1 MQLFMFLYF
10 EHKLNVSA
18 ISFISYC
25 FCLSL
30 FTFSR
35 TFQNLVEGVNETTN
49 LYDIKCQWTRLT
61 RELNP
66 RALVF
71 LNA

>member
-1 MQLFMFLYF
+1 MSLRLALY
-10 EHKLNVSA
+10 L
-18 ISFISYC
+18 IG

-61 RELNP
+61 RESNP
-66 RALVF
+66 RAFVF
-71 LNA
+71 FKNA